1 MTAESEPKTRFYDSK
16 TSGAM
21 SVSDTMCW
29 MHPRSCTQLLQPLLS
44 QFSLLLLIFPPC
56 QIAGI
61 RTSPWNTGAIQK
73 RFNRLFSS
81 WKIFICS
88 VQNKFHENLFLLM
101 RTILRSRME
110 SVVRTTATKIA
121 SSLGTVSP
129 HLTFSVSKLDIY
141 SQPSSFPLQSVIQ
154 TRHPAFI
161 WLRLRKM
168 NHTLRVQ
175 ETHHGYMTHMSS
187 IPDASKH

>member
-1 MTAESEPKTRFYDSK
+1 MTCESEPKTRFYDSK

-81 WKIFICS
+81 WKTFICS
-88 VQNKFHENLFLLM
+88 VQNISRKLVPFDEDNSQVQDGICSQNHSHKNSQQLRDSVTSPDFFCLKVRHLFLAIQL
-101 RTILRSRME
+101 
-110 SVVRTTATKIA
+110 
-121 SSLGTVSP
+121 SSTVSN
-129 HLTFSVSKLDIY
+129 SD
-141 SQPSSFPLQSVIQ
+141 Q
-154 TRHPAFI
+154 TPCF
-161 WLRLRKM
+161 
-168 NHTLRVQ
+168 
-175 ETHHGYMTHMSS
+175 YMVKIT
-187 IPDASKH
+187 